1 MLTDSHPTLFPC
13 LTSTGIWDISGD
25 GPHGT
30 CVRSMAGHAGP
41 IVAIEADRDRI
52 LSTSFDGTLRVWRWD
67 GQEALSIDAHNGQS
81 SGLAIVDEGYGIAAG
96 VVTGGHDGLV
106 KRWNVETS
114 TCVEELDVHT
124 GQVWCVRARGPVL
137 MTAATDGAMYIFD
150 LRASEKPVHGVV
162 AAHDDAVAGLQFDD
176 TKAVTSSFD
185 STIRIW
191 ELRSLW
197 GRTVQC
203 AEDIQHVTIT
213 SSWPNGGARHTRLAY
228 DDTRIVAGSL
238 GGRILVADIL

>member
-114 TCVEELDVHT
+114 TCVVSPPAT
-124 GQVWCVRARGPVL
+124 KRL
-137 MTAATDGAMYIFD
+137 M
-150 LRASEKPVHGVV
+150 R
-162 AAHDDAVAGLQFDD
+162 
-176 TKAVTSSFD
+176 
-185 STIRIW
+185 ST
-191 ELRSLW
+191 
-197 GRTVQC
+197 
-203 AEDIQHVTIT
+203 
-213 SSWPNGGARHTRLAY
+213 
-228 DDTRIVAGSL
+228 
-238 GGRILVADIL
+238 